1 MRKLT
6 LSQETADT
14 IRKHCESTYPNEGVG
29 LLVGRLDGDDHII
42 ARAVP
47 ITNVDPKPDFFRW
60 DDKEYLQVDKAARN
74 DGLDIIGLFHSHPDH
89 PAIPSKTDFEF
100 AEPWGDTFAWIIVS
114 CKKGVSDTFRSWT
127 VDPGL
132 GKIGEFREQDVHFA
146 EEKIEITQK

>member
-6 LSQETADT
+6 LSEQTAAA
-14 IRKHCESTYPNEGVG
+14 IRAHCEKSYPNEGVG
-29 LLVGRLDGDDHII
+29 LLLGTLDGDDHKI

-60 DDKEYLQVDKAARN
+60 DDKEYLQIDKEARKE
-74 DGLDIIGLFHSHPDH
+74 GLDIIGLFHSHPDH

-114 CKKGVSDTFRSWT
+114 CKKGAADTFRSWT
-127 VDPGL
+127 VDPSL
-132 GKIGEFREQDVHFA
+132 GKIGEFREQQVIFKD
-146 EEKIEITQK
+146 